1 MVTATHIKKMAKNR
15 LSLAVGIW
23 VASLAPIRV
32 VSIDVVAIANNAVNK
47 HNQGCIVVSS
57 PLDNRAK

>member
-1 MVTATHIKKMAKNR
+1 MVTATHIKKMANNR

-32 VSIDVVAIANNAVNK
+32 VSIDVVAIANNAGK
-47 HNQGCIVVSS
+47 YT
-57 PLDNRAK
+57 